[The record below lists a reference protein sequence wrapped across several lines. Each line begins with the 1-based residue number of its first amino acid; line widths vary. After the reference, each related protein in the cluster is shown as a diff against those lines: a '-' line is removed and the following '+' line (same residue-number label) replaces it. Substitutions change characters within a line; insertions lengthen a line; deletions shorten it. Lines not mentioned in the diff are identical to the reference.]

1 MDNNIK
7 VRRISLFISGLVGL
21 ILGMIFLYNPALT
34 LETTYIVFGTG
45 ILLTGIL
52 LLMDAFSL
60 SKENKLRSL
69 LIFEGIMFTLF
80 GVMFF
85 LGSTVV
91 GVTVISYMLVFWFM
105 LVAIINIQYSFT
117 IDTTWVKILGSV
129 KNLV

>member
-85 LGSTVV
+85 LGPTVV

>member
-60 SKENKLRSL
+60 SKENKLKSL

-85 LGSTVV
+85 LGPTVV
-91 GVTVISYMLVFWFM
+91 GVTVISYMLLFWFM